1 MDQES
6 RQETPQSPKNEAL
19 ARMVRLTWKM
29 LGMMVIILLLILIVI
44 ASPGSVPVLDV
55 LFWLAVAGIALA
67 RFMDAQVF
75 HGLATDEKPAT
86 VKDVVNYTLGLTM
99 MSGFFWILAH
109 ALKNRL
115 Q

>member
-1 MDQES
+1 MDHES
-6 RQETPQSPKNEAL
+6 RQETSQSAKNEAL
-19 ARMVRLTWKM
+19 ARMVRLTWKT

-44 ASPGSVPVLDV
+44 ASPGSVLVLDI

-75 HGLATDEKPAT
+75 HGLSTDEKPAT
-86 VKDVVNYTLGLTM
+86 VKDVVNYTLGLAM

-109 ALKNRL
+109 ALTNRL